1 MQELGVL
8 YVELFLWVTSLVVL
22 SILCILF
29 CYAGRNYNMKQ
40 TLCDMIFAIGLGG
53 MIGVSIGSSN
63 PEQAVF
69 MTIYFFVIGLI
80 GLLITLY
87 KK

>member
-1 MQELGVL
+1 MQELGGS
-8 YVELFLWVTSLVVL
+8 YVELFLWATFSVVL

-29 CYAGRNYNMKQ
+29 CYTGRNYNMNQ
-40 TLCDMIFAIGLGG
+40 TLYDMIFAVGLGG

-69 MTIYFFVIGLI
+69 MAIYFFIIGLI

-87 KK
+87 KR